1 MINFWHPETQKY
13 YTAQQAQKAL
23 KILGLTPDNCEARG
37 LFVPAAQ
44 PKPATAENERARLSP
59 LPELVEGVWTKT
71 WTVETFEITGA
82 MVDAE
87 RDRRIDAGLTWQG
100 KLWQSDADSRENI
113 NGSYSSALAYLLSG
127 GQPDEVYW
135 SDPNTP
141 LTWLAE
147 DNSLVTMT
155 PAMMID
161 FGNAALAH
169 KKAHIFAARTIK
181 DMDPIPTDFTDDK
194 WWP

>member
-1 MINFWHPETQKY
+1 MTNFWHPETQKY
-13 YTAQQAQKAL
+13 YSATQAQTVL
-23 KILGLTPDNCEARG
+23 KIAGVNADNCETAG
-37 LFVPAAQ
+37 LYVPVDTPAPETNAAQ
-44 PKPATAENERARLSP
+44 RAKRNA
-59 LPELVEGVWTKT
+59 LPELVNGVWTKT
-71 WTVETFEITGA
+71 WTVEDRPVTGA

-87 RDRRIDAGLTWQG
+87 RDRRINAGFTWQG
-100 KLWQSDADSRENI
+100 KGWQSDADSRENI
-113 NGSYSSALAYLLSG
+113 NGAYSSALAYLLSG

-161 FGNAALAH
+161 FGNAALTH
-169 KKAHIFAARTIK
+169 KKAHIFAGRALK
-181 DMDPIPTDFTDDK
+181 DMDPIPTDYTDDK